1 MITDEIRAE
10 KKEEMDELFWL
21 TCDLWSAR
29 EYKESERIGA
39 KLHGFR
45 DAFLGLD
52 GYLFSYGLQ
61 LTSLFNLFLV
71 SDAETFE
78 AFAMLKACQAFKG
91 LNVDPAPAPVQS
103 RVGSADVDY
112 GPLDPSIAA
121 ENNRLATDYMADRPR
136 LRGGVVIVFKG
147 QCSGWMNELRN
158 PERWEPGCFA
168 IDSRGNQYLAIGG
181 DSQNGATSWNL
192 VYHAPQLGEAA

>member
-10 KKEEMDELFWL
+10 KKEEMNKLFLL
-21 TCDLWSAR
+21 TCDLWSSR
-29 EYKESERIGA
+29 DYDRSNTIGIT
-39 KLHGFR
+39 LHGFR

-52 GYLFSYGLQ
+52 SALFSYGLY
-61 LTSLFNLFLV
+61 LTGLYSEFLI
-71 SDAETFE
+71 SDCNTFE
-78 AFAMLKACQAFKG
+78 AFAMLKACEAFKG
-91 LNVDPAPAPVQS
+91 LKVDPAPASYQP

-121 ENNRLATDYMADRPR
+121 ENNRLASDYMADRPR
-136 LRGGVVIVFKG
+136 LRGGVVIVFRG

-168 IDSRGNQYLAIGG
+168 VDRRGNQYLSIGG

-192 VYHAPQLGEAA
+192 VYRAPQLQEVA